1 MFTQLVNSASLA
13 IGQLTA
19 SYLIPTMLI
28 IFVCCLGA
36 KMLIYYLSRT
46 QYKVVKEFE
55 IRVHRHLDETYD
67 DTKGLNFHK
76 LTRVLLNKTW
86 NDYFL
91 MRKKNLRR
99 RFDRTTSFLDR
110 IFYIDSASRNLFED
124 TIKQTTYIE
133 KELNPNFRSVTNFAF
148 SSNVY
153 FNHLFGILPIRLV
166 NQFLALLPG
175 LFIIGGIFG
184 TFLGIVKGIPELKGL
199 DPTNV
204 DSARIVLNHFLDQM
218 AFSMN
223 TSIMGIFF
231 SVFFT
236 IVNSLFSPKSLQADA
251 FEVYTHSLEFLY
263 KNAKNTA
270 ASSEGSGS
278 EGDGSDEEDYND
290 EQSEEDLSQVKT
302 VLVELPTEEQRQA
315 DRIAN
320 IKKDRGED
328 QEDETI
334 PKVIVLN
341 EVPDIPMPSEQEFDE
356 ELEVEY
362 GDDEVE
368 FEFNNEDKT
377 GS

>member
-1 MFTQLVNSASLA
+1 
-13 IGQLTA
+13 
-19 SYLIPTMLI
+19 
-28 IFVCCLGA
+28 
-36 KMLIYYLSRT
+36 
-46 QYKVVKEFE
+46 
-55 IRVHRHLDETYD
+55 
-67 DTKGLNFHK
+67 
-76 LTRVLLNKTW
+76 
-86 NDYFL
+86 

-110 IFYIDSASRNLFED
+110 LFYIDSASRTLFED

-133 KELNPNFRSVTNFAF
+133 KELNPNFRSVTTFAF
-148 SSNVY
+148 QSNTY
-153 FNHLFGILPIRLV
+153 FNHLFGMLPIRMV

-204 DSARIVLNHFLDQM
+204 ESARLVLNHFLDQM

-251 FEVYTHSLEFLY
+251 FEMYAHSLEFLY
-263 KNAKNTA
+263 KNAKNPGAATSGNAGGNTGGGQNNGETA
-270 ASSEGSGS
+270 ENNEPQPKPVVA
-278 EGDGSDEEDYND
+278 
-290 EQSEEDLSQVKT
+290 
-302 VLVELPTEEQRQA
+302 ELITEEQRK
-315 DRIAN
+315 AN
-320 IKKDRGED
+320 RLEAIKKDRGED
-328 QEDETI
+328 QESHTI

-341 EVPDIPMPSEQEFDE
+341 EVPDIPIPSDE
-356 ELEVEY
+356 EYDAEKEVEY
-362 GDDEVE
+362 GEDDVDFE
-368 FEFNNEDKT
+368 FEEDKT

>member
-1 MFTQLVNSASLA
+1 MFSQLVNSASLA

-19 SYLIPTMLI
+19 SYLIPFMLAVFI
-28 IFVCCLGA
+28 VCLMA

-46 QYKVVKEFE
+46 QYKVIKEFE
-55 IRVHRHLDETYD
+55 IRVHRHLDNTYD
-67 DTKGLNFHK
+67 ETQGLQFHALTK
-76 LTRVLLNKTW
+76 VLLNKTW

-110 IFYIDSASRNLFED
+110 LFYIDSGSRNLFED
-124 TIKQTTYIE
+124 TIKQTNYIE

-148 SSNVY
+148 ASNVY

-204 DSARIVLNHFLDQM
+204 DSARLVLNHFLDQM

-236 IVNSLFSPKSLQADA
+236 IVNSLFSPKSLQAEA
-251 FEVYTHSLEFLY
+251 FDMYTHSLEFLY
-263 KNAKNTA
+263 KNSKNSMA
-270 ASSEGSGS
+270 NSNEGSNNTGGGNQGNKK
-278 EGDGSDEEDYND
+278 EK
-290 EQSEEDLSQVKT
+290 VKT
-302 VLVELPTEEQRQA
+302 IVPELPTEEQRRAHQKQA
-315 DRIAN
+315 IL
-320 IKKDRGED
+320 KKRTNKDD
-328 QEDETI
+328 FLKKST
-334 PKVIVLN
+334 PNVIVLN
-341 EVPDIPMPSEQEFDE
+341 EVPDVPLPGQELAE
-356 ELEVEY
+356 E
-362 GDDEVE
+362 DD
-368 FEFNNEDKT
+368 DKE
-377 GS
+377 SNAS

>member
-1 MFTQLVNSASLA
+1 MA

-28 IFVCCLGA
+28 IFILCLGA

-55 IRVHRHLDETYD
+55 IRVHRHLDDTYD
-67 DTKGLNFHK
+67 ETKGLNFHK
-76 LTRVLLNKTW
+76 LTRVLLNMTW

-124 TIKQTTYIE
+124 TIKQTNYIE
-133 KELNPNFRSVTNFAF
+133 KELHPNFRSVTNFAF
-148 SSNVY
+148 SSNIY
-153 FNHLFGILPIRLV
+153 FNHLFGIIPIRLV
-166 NQFLALLPG
+166 NQFLTLLPG

-204 DSARIVLNHFLDQM
+204 ESARLVLNHFLDQM

-251 FEVYTHSLEFLY
+251 FEVYSHSLEFLY
-263 KNAKNTA
+263 KNAKNST
-270 ASSEGSGS
+270 SSQGGQNSGNN
-278 EGDGSDEEDYND
+278 ENND
-290 EQSEEDLSQVKT
+290 ESHDEDDDEFETAEATNFKT
-302 VLVELPTEEQRQA
+302 VMVELPTEEQRKA
-315 DRIAN
+315 ERIAG
-320 IKKDRGED
+320 IKKERGED
-328 QEDETI
+328 LVDETI

-341 EVPDIPMPSEQEFDE
+341 DVPDLPVQHNEDNFDE
-356 ELEVEY
+356 NLEVEY

-368 FEFNNEDKT
+368 FEFNNDKT